1 MIFFSLIGSPEVRFY
16 ATIHDDNSHSEI
28 PQRYFEHVLVETGST
43 VTLTCQC
50 RADGEETQIVA
61 NFKLFKSCN
70 CENVKTCYLTLQRP
84 VTSRKYSCR
93 VPSKNGLECFY
104 QELEVKVAG
113 KVAGESWVLKVSK
126 YYHYYYYYYYII
138 IIITS
143 DTGKRK
149 L

>member
-28 PQRYFEHVLVETGST
+28 PQRYFEHVLVEKGST

-61 NFKLFKSCN
+61 NFTLFKSCN

-84 VTSRKYSCR
+84 VANRKYSCR
-93 VPSKNGLECFY
+93 VPSKNGPKCFY

-113 KVAGESWVLKVSK
+113 ESRVLKVSI
-126 YYHYYYYYYYII
+126 YYHYYYYYYYYYII
-138 IIITS
+138 IIIIIIII
-143 DTGKRK
+143 
-149 L
+149 LLLL